1 MRALVL
7 EKFGDLAVNEIDS
20 PHPGAGEVL
29 IRVHLTGICGSD
41 LHGYTGASGRR
52 VPGQVMGHETVG
64 RIAAAGADTEF
75 EVGTLV
81 TVNPVVGCG
90 NCAPCRQGY
99 EQYCGTKRVIGVDAS
114 RPAAFADYLLAPAA
128 NTITLAEDMP
138 EAYGAL
144 IEPLAVGY
152 HAAVRG
158 SIGNDDS
165 VLVIGGG
172 PIGQAA
178 VLGAQRLG
186 ATRIVVSE
194 PSRGRRQL
202 CEQLGATVCD
212 PQDGPVAEQVSTLFG
227 KQATVAIDAV
237 GNDATIADALTS
249 TPLGGTVVLVGMAVP
264 QAQLDT
270 FAVSTGERCLIG
282 SFSYTAREFADV
294 ATWVSTAPHVLAA
307 LVDKTVPLEQA
318 GQAFAD
324 LAAGTDIPGKILVRF

>member
-7 EKFGDLAVNEIDS
+7 EKFGDLAVNELDS
-20 PHPGAGEVL
+20 PRPGAGEVL
-29 IRVHLTGICGSD
+29 IRIQLTGICGSD

-64 RIAAAGADTEF
+64 RIAAAGTDTDF
-75 EVGTLV
+75 DVGTLV

-90 NCAPCRQGY
+90 SCAPCLQGH

-128 NTITLAEDMP
+128 NTIPLAEDMP
-138 EAYGAL
+138 TEYGAL

-158 SIGNDDS
+158 SVENDDT

-186 ATRIVVSE
+186 TTRIVVSE
-194 PSRGRRQL
+194 PSLGRRQL
-202 CEQLGATVCD
+202 CEQLGAVTCD
-212 PQDGPVAEQVSTLFG
+212 PNNGPVADQVSTLFG
-227 KQATVAIDAV
+227 AQPTVAIDAV
-237 GNDATIADALTS
+237 GNDTTIADALTA
-249 TPLGGTVVLVGMAVP
+249 TPLGGTIVLVGMAVP

-294 ATWVSTAPHVLAA
+294 AAWVATAPRVLAS
-307 LVDKTVPLEQA
+307 LVHKTVPIEDA
-318 GQAFAD
+318 NQAFAD
-324 LAAGTDIPGKILVRF
+324 LAAGSDIPGKILVRF